1 LPFGTGSNPQEFEMD
16 RFWNPV
22 EASKNIVWDQRPAK
36 LPGGGAKN
44 SAWLDEISR
53 CMVRSLAEEF
63 QAQLN

>member
-1 LPFGTGSNPQEFEMD
+1 MD

-22 EASKNIVWDQRPAK
+22 LEASKNIVWDQRPAK

-44 SAWLDEISR
+44 SAWLDENCKKEVFFVLISR